1 MSVSPA
7 TAVAVVGGGI
17 AGLSLT
23 YALARRGC
31 PVVVFERGRIGAQ
44 GASSGPAA
52 LLNPHRGHSARAH
65 EQDLAGLAA
74 FWQLA
79 ARLEEQGFDAGA
91 ARSGVL
97 RIAPSER
104 RARAWRRL
112 PGVRWLEPDEVPAP
126 YRAPHGA
133 LLAEDGGW
141 LRPGTLLAALRDG
154 SRAFGAEVRE
164 GVRVLRL
171 EPAPGGVRLITSAG
185 PASAAHVAL
194 CVGADASPELPLP
207 PLRTV
212 AGDVVEVATDALSAT
227 PSRPLGGSVY
237 AAFADGRGFVG
248 GSHRDPEVPDPE
260 GPKRL
265 LQRLDAVLPG
275 IGTATGLS
283 LWSGVRAQASTPRPL
298 VTELE
303 PGVAFFGALSGRGF
317 LCSADLA
324 ERLAER
330 LARAIGV

>member
-1 MSVSPA
+1 VSSSPA
-7 TAVAVVGGGI
+7 ATVAVVGAGI
-17 AGLSLT
+17 AGLSLS
-23 YALARRGC
+23 YALARRGR
-31 PVVVFERGRIGAQ
+31 PVVLFERGRVGAQ

-65 EQDLAGLAA
+65 DDDRAGLAA
-74 FWQLA
+74 FWRLV
-79 ARLEEQGFDAGA
+79 ARLEAQGLEAGA
-91 ARSGVL
+91 TRSGVL
-97 RIAPSER
+97 RVAPSER

-112 PGVRWLEPDEVPAP
+112 PGVRWLEASEVPPP

-141 LRPGTLLAALRDG
+141 LRPRTLLAGLADA
-154 SRAFGAEVRE
+154 SRALGVEVRE

-171 EPAPGGVRLITSAG
+171 EPEAHGVRVITSAG
-185 PASAAHVAL
+185 SVPVAHVVL
-194 CVGADASPELPLP
+194 CVGADIAPELPLP
-207 PLRTV
+207 PLRAV
-212 AGDVVEVATDALSAT
+212 AGDVVEVATNALAA
-227 PSRPLGGSVY
+227 PPQRPLGGSVY
-237 AAFADGRGFVG
+237 AAFAEDRAYVG

-283 LWSGVRAQASTPRPL
+283 LWSGVRAQSSTPRPL
-298 VTELE
+298 IAELE
-303 PGVAFFGALSGRGF
+303 PRVTFFGALSGRGF

-330 LARAIGV
+330 LTRHGTA